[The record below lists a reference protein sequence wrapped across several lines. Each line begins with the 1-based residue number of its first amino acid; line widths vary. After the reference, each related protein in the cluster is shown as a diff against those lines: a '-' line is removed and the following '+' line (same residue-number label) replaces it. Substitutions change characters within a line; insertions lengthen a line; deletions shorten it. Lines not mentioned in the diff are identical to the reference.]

1 MLLRDPRSDDV
12 AGLYADGLGSLNPVE
27 LINHAR
33 RTIDHDPRTARRY
46 LDRLALVFG
55 HGGEHRRLEEV
66 LVPPLPQGTEV
77 GTITRG
83 GLAPWQLQKVSDYVE
98 ERLGDTIA
106 LEGLAGLVRLSTGH
120 FCRAFKV
127 TVGETPHAF
136 LIRRRIRRA
145 QTLMLTTR
153 DSLSHIACT
162 CGLTDQAHL
171 TRLFR
176 RMVGDTPLAWRRT
189 WSHLF
194 ECGDIGTTT
203 A

>member
-1 MLLRDPRSDDV
+1 MLLRDPRSLDPSGV
-12 AGLYADGLGSLNPVE
+12 CADSLWSSNPAE
-27 LINHAR
+27 LIDHAR
-33 RTIDHDPRTARRY
+33 RTIEHDPCAARRY

-55 HGGEHRRLEEV
+55 NGNHRPIEKL
-66 LVPPLPQGTEV
+66 LVPALPDETNV
-77 GTITRG
+77 GTMTRG
-83 GLAPWQLQKVSDYVE
+83 GLAPWQLQRVSDYVE
-98 ERLGDTIA
+98 ERLGDTIV
-106 LEGLAGLVRLSTGH
+106 LDGLAGVVRLSTGH

-145 QTLMLTTR
+145 QTLMLTTK

-176 RMVGDTPLAWRRT
+176 RMVGDTPLSWRRT
-189 WSHLF
+189 WSHMF
-194 ECGDIGTTT
+194 ERGELGS
-203 A
+203 AAA